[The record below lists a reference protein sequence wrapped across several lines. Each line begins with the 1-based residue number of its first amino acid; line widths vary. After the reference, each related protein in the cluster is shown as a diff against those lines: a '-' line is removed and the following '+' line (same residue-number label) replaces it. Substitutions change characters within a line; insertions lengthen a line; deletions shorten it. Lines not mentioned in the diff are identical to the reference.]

1 MVILVIG
8 KDGQVGRE
16 LQKKLADRPQVYFW
30 GRHDFDLLQTSK
42 NAEAI
47 IELNPSTIINAAAFT
62 AVDDAETS
70 EALADR
76 INHTSVGELAMI
88 AARIKARLIHFS
100 TDYVFDGKKQSSY
113 SETDI
118 ENPIN
123 IYGKTKLLGE
133 QAVIKANCDFL
144 ILRTS
149 WVYSAT
155 GKNFARTILNLAR
168 TRKKLE
174 VVDDQVGTPTSAGFV
189 ARMTAEALDSQ
200 ILDRGV
206 YHLSPRGFTSWF
218 GLTKRILEK
227 GRVQPGFEA
236 LGACEVTPV
245 TSAQFATEAAR
256 PARSVLSSD
265 LFFSRSGLSQPSW
278 EEVLDAELP
287 EIMSTLGGPNG

>member
-16 LQKKLADRPQVYFW
+16 LQKKLAHRPKVYFW
-30 GRHDFDLLQTSK
+30 GRHDFDLLQTSE

-47 IELNPSTIINAAAFT
+47 TALNPSIIINAAAFT

-70 EALADR
+70 QDLADR
-76 INHTSVGELAMI
+76 VNHTGVGELAVI
-88 AARIKARLIHFS
+88 AAKIKARLIHFS
-100 TDYVFDGKKQSSY
+100 TDYVFDGKKQTSY
-113 SETDI
+113 SETDT

-133 QAVIKANCDFL
+133 QAIIGANCDYL

-155 GKNFARTILNLAR
+155 GRNFVRTILNLAR

-189 ARMTAEALDSQ
+189 AQMTAEALDSQ
-200 ILDRGV
+200 NLDRGV
-206 YHLSPRGFTSWF
+206 YHLTARGFTSWF

-227 GRVQPGFEA
+227 GRALPGFET

-265 LFFSRSGLSQPSW
+265 LFFSRSGLHQPSW

-287 EIMSTLGGPNG
+287 EIMATLGGPNG